1 MDEPFANLDPSS
13 QIRLIKMLEELNSKK
28 PMSILVSSH
37 DLNHITEVCTRI
49 LLMEKGK
56 IIKDLK
62 TSSDTLTELEDYF
75 RV

>member
-1 MDEPFANLDPSS
+1 
-13 QIRLIKMLEELNSKK
+13 MLEELNSKK
-28 PMSILVSSH
+28 PMSIIVSSH